1 MKIEPAIV
9 CDNAPIKA
17 YLDLVNGALAAG
29 RLERLPDLPGK
40 LTRIEHVKR
49 GPTLVIRSYPS
60 DELLECIGKVMAV
73 KPKDESQ

>member
-1 MKIEPAIV
+1 MKTEPAIV

-17 YLDLVNGALAAG
+17 YLDLVNGALAGG
-29 RLERLPDLPGK
+29 RLDRLPDLPGK

-60 DELLECIGKVMAV
+60 DELLECIGKVMSEAHRE
-73 KPKDESQ
+73 KA